1 MKRDFPLYLMLFCCS
16 SALSLFLF
24 SGCAPYSSPPPG
36 TIKQINPVVEKET
49 ITLSTQET
57 GTAQLTDEYLLGPG
71 DILYVNVSGKP
82 EFSTIAAGKGSRV
95 DGAGNL
101 HLPLVGSVRV
111 AGLTLEQAQVAVR
124 DAFSSYL
131 KEPWAVIEISE
142 YRTKQVFIF
151 GAVKRPG
158 PVPMLQGGLNLAQA
172 IATSELRDSYYDFNH
187 VRIIR
192 SLTATRGELIVVDF
206 EKILLG
212 DALPY
217 PLKDGDIIYV
227 PKNRFGNWNDALAE
241 ILPSLQ
247 TVSAVLQP
255 FVQIKY
261 LDRGNR

>member
-1 MKRDFPLYLMLFCCS
+1 MKRDISLYLMLICCGIS
-16 SALSLFLF
+16 LSFF

-36 TIKQINPVVEKET
+36 TIKLINPIVEKEE
-49 ITLSTQET
+49 ISLSSRET

-82 EFSTIAAGKGSRV
+82 EFSTIAGSKGSRV

-111 AGLTLEQAQVAVR
+111 AGQTLEQAQASVR
-124 DAFSSYL
+124 EAFRTYL
-131 KEPWAVIEISE
+131 KEPWTVIEIAE

-151 GAVKRPG
+151 GAVKKPG

-206 EKILLG
+206 EKILRG
-212 DALPY
+212 DTLPY

-241 ILPSLQ
+241 IMPSLQ
-247 TVSAVLQP
+247 AVSAVLQP

-261 LDRGNR
+261 LNTKTN